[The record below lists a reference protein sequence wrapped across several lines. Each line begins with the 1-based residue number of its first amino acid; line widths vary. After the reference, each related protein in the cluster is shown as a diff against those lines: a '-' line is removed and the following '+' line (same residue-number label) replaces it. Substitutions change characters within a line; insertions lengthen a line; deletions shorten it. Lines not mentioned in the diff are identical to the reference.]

1 MKEQIQSH
9 QVILKI
15 WGEIMYKLG
24 GIIIGALIAIM
35 VTFNGVLSQFTN
47 AYLATFI
54 IHLVGLIIISIY
66 LVSTKQLKIKKG
78 SIPLYLF
85 CGGIVGIILVTLNN
99 LCFDT
104 LGVSLTLSIGL
115 LGQSILSTFVDHFG
129 LLGMPIQKFEVKKI
143 PGFALVL
150 AGILTMMFL

>member
-1 MKEQIQSH
+1 
-9 QVILKI
+9 
-15 WGEIMYKLG
+15 MYKLG
-24 GIIIGALIAIM
+24 GMIIGALIAIM

-54 IHLVGLIIISIY
+54 IHLVGLICISIY
-66 LVSTKQLKIKKG
+66 LLITRQFKIKKG
-78 SIPLYLF
+78 NIPIYLF

-99 LCFDT
+99 LCFET

-115 LGQSILSTFVDHFG
+115 LGQSILSTLIDHFG
-129 LLGMPIQKFEVKKI
+129 LMGMPIQKFEIKKI

-150 AGILTMMFL
+150 AGILTMMFF